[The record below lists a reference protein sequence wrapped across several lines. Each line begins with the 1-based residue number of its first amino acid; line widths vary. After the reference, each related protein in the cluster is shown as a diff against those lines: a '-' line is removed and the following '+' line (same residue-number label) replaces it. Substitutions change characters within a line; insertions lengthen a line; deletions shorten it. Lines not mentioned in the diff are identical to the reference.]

1 MHKYK
6 DTSDKLLALL
16 PKRTRDIVSRRFGI
30 DKKERETLEQI
41 GKKYEITRER
51 VRQIEKEGIRKVKK
65 RLTEYED
72 TFKSLEEK
80 IDYFGGVKK
89 EDLFINEIIQKECSK
104 GCVLFLL
111 HISENLSRFPE
122 NKEMHALWAK
132 DKKALL
138 TAKKEIDESI
148 KILKKAKKP
157 LSFDDLRGKRKIPGE
172 KFSSYLEVSKD
183 IICNT
188 DGYFGIS
195 SWPEINPKGIKD
207 KAYIVL
213 KKAKKPLHFREVASI
228 LGEDINVQ
236 TTHNELIK
244 DSRFVLIGRG
254 VYALSEWGYIP
265 GEVKEVIRTI
275 LTEKGA
281 MQKGDIITHV
291 AKQRMVRKN
300 TIIQN
305 LSNKK
310 YFIRTPDGKYTLA

>member
-1 MHKYK
+1 MHNYK
-6 DTSDKLLALL
+6 DTCNRLLALL
-16 PKRTRDIVSRRFGI
+16 PERTRDIVSRRFGVG
-30 DKKERETLEQI
+30 KKERETLEEI
-41 GKKYEITRER
+41 GKKYKITRER

-65 RLTEYED
+65 KLTEYGD
-72 TFKSLEEK
+72 ALNSLEEK
-80 IDYFGGVKK
+80 LDYFGGIKK
-89 EDLFINEIIQKECSK
+89 EDLFINEIIQKDCSR
-104 GCVLFLL
+104 GCVVFLL
-111 HISENLSRFPE
+111 HINENLSRFPE

-132 DKKALL
+132 DKKSLSL
-138 TAKKEIDESI
+138 AKKEIDESI

-172 KFSSYLEVSKD
+172 KFSSYLEVSKKV
-183 IICNT
+183 ICNT

-207 KAYIVL
+207 KAYIAL

-228 LGEDINVQ
+228 LGDSVNVQ

-244 DSRFVLIGRG
+244 DPRFVLIGRG

-265 GEVKEVIRTI
+265 GEVKEVIRSI
-275 LTEKGA
+275 LMERGA

-291 AKQRMVRKN
+291 AKQRIVRKN